1 MSRLT
6 EQDHE
11 DSRSAGVVFAQSV
24 LSGMPEDEAD
34 AAIKE
39 AGSLARRLAIKGG
52 YTPEEQAEL
61 RHYFTEAAKVE
72 WQWLSLVG
80 GNVGHGSA

>member
-6 EQDHE
+6 EQDHS
-11 DSRSAGVVFAQSV
+11 DSCNAGVEFAQAV

-34 AAIKE
+34 AAINE

-61 RHYFTEAAKVE
+61 RHYFTEAAKAE
-72 WQWLSLVG
+72 WQRLSLVG
-80 GNVGHGSA
+80 GNAGHGSA